1 MKPIPLLDYVGSPI
15 FVFLF
20 GLLLF
25 LQWKYPLRR
34 RHFSMLRRLVRSYVF
49 SLHAFFLLR

>member
-25 LQWKYPLRR
+25 CNGNNIRCA
-34 RHFSMLRRLVRSYVF
+34 VVVF
-49 SLHAFFLLR
+49 PF